1 MIAIFGI
8 GNSALTPGMPIERAM
23 VERPIATPSAT
34 PPATPSAQPIA
45 MRESEAAR

>member
-8 GNSALTPGMPIERAM
+8 GKRALTPGMPIERAT